1 MMLTPKQ
8 EDFCKYIEIEKL
20 SQYEA
25 YMRAY
30 PTARNWKRESV
41 DAKASELAN
50 SDKILLRRKELR
62 DEQTEDIRKSAKWT
76 RDDACKKL
84 SWLIEKAEEMTEQK
98 GEITKPAISA
108 MLGAIKELN
117 AIYAVSDKAEGKGV
131 LEDILDAVRG
141 LDND

>member
-30 PTARNWKRESV
+30 PAARNWKRESV
-41 DAKASELAN
+41 DVQASILAKDN
-50 SDKILLRRKELR
+50 KILLRRKELR
-62 DEQTEDIRKSAKWT
+62 DEQTEDIKKAAKWT

-131 LEDILDAVRG
+131 LEDILKAVR
-141 LDND
+141 DI